1 MKPKLKQTF
10 LIIPALTISFFLLS
24 GSNSVNDYSKK
35 EASTMQEN
43 TIKLPH
49 PTLEGQVSLEE
60 TILRRRSIRT
70 YRGDPLNL
78 TQVGQ
83 MLWAAQGITLP
94 ARGFRAAPSAGA
106 TFPLEIYVVAGR
118 VTQLQPGLYKY
129 IPSTHS
135 LEMVQTGD
143 LRSRLADAALRQ
155 QMISN
160 APATFVI
167 SAVYERTTRRY
178 GNRGIRYVYMEV
190 GHAAQNLNLQA
201 VSLGFGAVMIGAF
214 DDDNIK
220 DILDLPQNEVPLYL
234 IPVGRPQ

>member
-1 MKPKLKQTF
+1 
-10 LIIPALTISFFLLS
+10 
-24 GSNSVNDYSKK
+24 
-35 EASTMQEN
+35 MQEN